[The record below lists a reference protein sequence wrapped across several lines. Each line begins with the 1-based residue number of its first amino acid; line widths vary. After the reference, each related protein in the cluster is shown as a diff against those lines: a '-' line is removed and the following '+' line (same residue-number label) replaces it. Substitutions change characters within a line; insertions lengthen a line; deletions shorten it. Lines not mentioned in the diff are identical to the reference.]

1 VLLFGSKIAKTG
13 IRQGDGVAESL
24 KRLDVGAAGGMHW
37 DDRLARVG
45 RKFTNIGLPYLTMRL
60 WGAVE
65 DMTAWLRFPA
75 RLIQL
80 RKALGLTQ
88 QELSDAAQLHVN
100 QIRRYEAGSAQ
111 PTLDALIRLAKVL
124 HVRLDD
130 LVFGDERGPCE
141 DLALQFEAVSQF
153 TEHEKQTVRELLEG
167 MILKHE
173 ARRWSGRHRRR
184 TQIIDGLRRQ
194 HITARTA
201 PAPAE
206 VVGRQRHGRQQRRPI
221 AEHHPR
227 NRAIGTG

>member
-1 VLLFGSKIAKTG
+1 VLPFGSKIAKTG
-13 IRQGDGVAESL
+13 IRQGVGVAESL
-24 KRLDVGAAGGMHW
+24 KRLDGGAAG
-37 DDRLARVG
+37 DALG
-45 RKFTNIGLPYLTMRL
+45 RCACAGGGKFTDIGLPYLPLRL
-60 WGAVE
+60 WGAV
-65 DMTAWLRFPA
+65 DDLMRGWGFLHA
-75 RLIQL
+75 LIQL
-80 RKALGLTQ
+80 RKALGLTK
-88 QELSDAAQLHVN
+88 QELCESAQLHIN

-130 LVFGDERGPCE
+130 LMFGDERGPCE

>member
-1 VLLFGSKIAKTG
+1 MKPLTLWF
-13 IRQGDGVAESL
+13 
-24 KRLDVGAAGGMHW
+24 
-37 DDRLARVG
+37 
-45 RKFTNIGLPYLTMRL
+45 LPMS
-60 WGAVE
+60 
-65 DMTAWLRFPA
+65 FPA

-88 QELSDAAQLHVN
+88 QELSEAAQLHVN

-130 LVFGDERGPCE
+130 LVFGDERGPGE

-173 ARRWSGRHRRR
+173 ARRW
-184 TQIIDGLRRQ
+184 DA
-194 HITARTA
+194 ARTA
-201 PAPAE
+201 AAEAKPAA
-206 VVGRQRHGRQQRRPI
+206 VSKRQSSNGDR
-221 AEHHPR
+221 
-227 NRAIGTG
+227 